1 MHGAIAAEPAALSIL
16 VVEDDDQ
23 TREYFASTLE
33 AGGNATRVDR
43 APTFRAGLR
52 LLSTDAPDV
61 MLVDIGLP
69 DGNGIDL
76 IRHARKNSPQ
86 TLSMVITVF
95 GDESS
100 IIGALEAGAR
110 GYLLK
115 SEGPD
120 DLRRSVS
127 QLLGGGAPI
136 SPAIAR
142 HLLKRFGGAADTV
155 ERPPK
160 DGPRLTR
167 REREVLQ
174 LVVRGYTYQNV
185 ADSLGISRHTATS
198 HIRAIYR
205 KLEVRSR
212 SEAVFEA
219 LSRGIVKV
227 DERA

>member
-1 MHGAIAAEPAALSIL
+1 MSDSPAPTIL

-33 AGGNATRVDR
+33 ADGTASRVDR
-43 APTFRAGLR
+43 APSFQAGLHV
-52 LLSTDAPDV
+52 LSTDPPDV

-69 DGNGIDL
+69 DGSGIDL
-76 IRHARKNSPQ
+76 IRHARKNSPE

-142 HLLKRFGGAADTV
+142 HLLKRFGSAPASA
-155 ERPPK
+155 EPPK
-160 DGPRLTR
+160 KEGPHLTR

-174 LVVRGYTYQNV
+174 LIVRGYTYQNV
-185 ADSLGISRHTATS
+185 AEALGISRHTATS
-198 HIRAIYR
+198 HIRGIYR

-212 SEAVFEA
+212 SEAVYEA
-219 LSRGIVKV
+219 LSLGLVKV
-227 DERA
+227 DERS